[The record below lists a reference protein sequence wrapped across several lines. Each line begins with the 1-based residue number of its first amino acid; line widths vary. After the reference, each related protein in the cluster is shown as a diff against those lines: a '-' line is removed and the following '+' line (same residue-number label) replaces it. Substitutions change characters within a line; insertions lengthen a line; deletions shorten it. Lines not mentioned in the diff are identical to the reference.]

1 MSTSRWFAFLGTQNE
16 QPETQNQKPINRLL
30 KKMIEK
36 PEEEDEEERQP
47 IHSN

>member
-1 MSTSRWFAFLGTQNE
+1 MICIFGH
-16 QPETQNQKPINRLL
+16 PEWAARNQKPINRLL